1 MLQAATN
8 VRDADGD
15 IIGAHVFEI
24 KPNTPDNIA
33 RGQIQAQGYMD
44 GLRAEIEQNLR
55 TKGKAIPATS
65 PGGGPLYSSRVMTYN
80 QEQMLALM
88 RAVRG
93 SRRDAARMAEYEAI
107 ARQVFAAA
115 PVR

>member
-1 MLQAATN
+1 
-8 VRDADGD
+8 
-15 IIGAHVFEI
+15 
-24 KPNTPDNIA
+24 
-33 RGQIQAQGYMD
+33 
-44 GLRAEIEQNLR
+44 
-55 TKGKAIPATS
+55 
-65 PGGGPLYSSRVMTYN
+65 MTYN
-80 QEQMLALM
+80 QEQMLAVM